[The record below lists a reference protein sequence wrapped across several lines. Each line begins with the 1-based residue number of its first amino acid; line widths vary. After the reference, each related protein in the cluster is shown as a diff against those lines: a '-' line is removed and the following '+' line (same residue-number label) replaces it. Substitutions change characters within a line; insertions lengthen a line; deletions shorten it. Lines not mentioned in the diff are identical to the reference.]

1 MTSSNSYLKD
11 LLDVL
16 DLIIKDLERR
26 RKEKQELM
34 YTMGRTA
41 EWLSNCETE
50 VCENPLCGGAGARCK
65 RLSLSPPRCPSPKKP
80 WVVVVDLDVT
90 EEQEVVLQMEGEEM
104 LTSGTVQLEDEES
117 ADGTSGAPS
126 TVILSD
132 RSHVRH
138 ECQLYP
144 PLTICLWSLKNSI
157 ALYMGP
163 VFL

>member
-1 MTSSNSYLKD
+1 MASSYSYLKD

-50 VCENPLCGGAGARCK
+50 VCENLLCGGAGARCK
-65 RLSLSPPRCPSPKKP
+65 RLSQSPPRCPPPSPRKP
-80 WVVVVDLDVT
+80 QVVVVDLDVT

-104 LTSGTVQLEDEES
+104 LMSGTVQLEDDES

-126 TVILSD
+126 TVILSETSD
-132 RSHVRH
+132 VTR
-138 ECQLYP
+138 E
-144 PLTICLWSLKNSI
+144 T
-157 ALYMGP
+157 
-163 VFL
+163 

>member
-1 MTSSNSYLKD
+1 MTSSYSYLKD
-11 LLDVL
+11 LFDVF

-65 RLSLSPPRCPSPKKP
+65 RLSQSPPRCPPPSPKKP
-80 WVVVVDLDVT
+80 RVVVVDLDVT

-104 LTSGTVQLEDEES
+104 LMSGTVQLEDDES
-117 ADGTSGAPS
+117 ADGISGAPS
-126 TVILSD
+126 TVILSE
-132 RSHVRH
+132 RSDVTRK
-138 ECQLYP
+138 
-144 PLTICLWSLKNSI
+144 T
-157 ALYMGP
+157 
-163 VFL
+163 

>member
-1 MTSSNSYLKD
+1 MTSSNSYMKD

-26 RKEKQELM
+26 RKEKEELM

-50 VCENPLCGGAGARCK
+50 VCENPLCGGARCK
-65 RLSLSPPRCPSPKKP
+65 RLSQSPPRCPSPKKTR
-80 WVVVVDLDVT
+80 VVVVDLDVT
-90 EEQEVVLQMEGEEM
+90 EEQEVVLQIEGEEM
-104 LTSGTVQLEDEES
+104 LTSGPGTVPLEDEES

-132 RSHVRH
+132 RSDVTR
-138 ECQLYP
+138 E
-144 PLTICLWSLKNSI
+144 T
-157 ALYMGP
+157 
-163 VFL
+163 

>member
-1 MTSSNSYLKD
+1 MASSYSYLKD

-50 VCENPLCGGAGARCK
+50 VCENPLCGGARCK
-65 RLSLSPPRCPSPKKP
+65 RLSQSPPRCPPPSPKKP
-80 WVVVVDLDVT
+80 RVVVVDLDVT

-117 ADGTSGAPS
+117 DDGTSGAPS

-132 RSHVRH
+132 RSDVTR
-138 ECQLYP
+138 E
-144 PLTICLWSLKNSI
+144 T
-157 ALYMGP
+157 
-163 VFL
+163 